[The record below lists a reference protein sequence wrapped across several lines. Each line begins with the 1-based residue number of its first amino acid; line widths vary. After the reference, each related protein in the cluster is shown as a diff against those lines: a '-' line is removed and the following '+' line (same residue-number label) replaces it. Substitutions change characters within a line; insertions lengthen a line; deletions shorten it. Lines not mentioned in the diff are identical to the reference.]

1 MKLMLKKIIY
11 LGFFLLSTKAVFAAD
26 LVIQD
31 AWIPEAPPVSKVMAG
46 YMMVHNKTA
55 KPITLISASAK
66 GFDYVE
72 MHKTV
77 TEDGLSKMIKQEKL
91 VVPANG
97 KLKFER
103 GGLHLMFFGP
113 TRRVVQGESVP
124 ITLKT
129 SDNNTIQFTAQVK
142 EASIKDK
149 HDHHHHH
156 H

>member
-1 MKLMLKKIIY
+1 
-11 LGFFLLSTKAVFAAD
+11 
-26 LVIQD
+26 
-31 AWIPEAPPVSKVMAG
+31 
-46 YMMVHNKTA
+46 
-55 KPITLISASAK
+55 
-66 GFDYVE
+66 
-72 MHKTV
+72 
-77 TEDGLSKMIKQEKL
+77 
-91 VVPANG
+91 
-97 KLKFER
+97 
-103 GGLHLMFFGP
+103 MFFGP